1 MASSVETAAIRRN
14 FTQQREARMSHLK
27 GQWQKEENN
36 SSERSNYPHL
46 CLLMGGRGEKKCFS
60 KKKKKMAQEKMAHP
74 HCRLLSAVFLQ
85 TCTFGCSSTLTIQ

>member
-60 KKKKKMAQEKMAHP
+60 KKKKKWPKKKWPILIVDCYQLSSYRRAHLAAAQH
-74 HCRLLSAVFLQ
+74 
-85 TCTFGCSSTLTIQ
+85 

>member
-14 FTQQREARMSHLK
+14 FTEKREARMSHLK

-46 CLLMGGRGEKKCFS
+46 CLLMGGRGDKKCFS
-60 KKKKKMAQEKMAHP
+60 RKKWPKKKMAHP
-74 HCRLLSAVFLQ
+74 HRRLLSAVFLQ